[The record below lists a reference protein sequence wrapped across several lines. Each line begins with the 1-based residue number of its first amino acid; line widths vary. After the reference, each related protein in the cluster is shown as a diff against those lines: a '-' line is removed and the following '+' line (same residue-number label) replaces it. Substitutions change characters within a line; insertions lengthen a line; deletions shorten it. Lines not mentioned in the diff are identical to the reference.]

1 MAKILNISKCV
12 KSIFKSCHCLFCLI
26 LQGTFFH
33 VYVQDENNGRYIF
46 LLFFKAKPTN
56 CTSDPIPTKL
66 LKQYID
72 TVNFSLSNA

>member
-1 MAKILNISKCV
+1 MCIFRMKIMDD
-12 KSIFKSCHCLFCLI
+12 IFIIF
-26 LQGTFFH
+26 QG
-33 VYVQDENNGRYIF
+33 
-46 LLFFKAKPTN
+46 KPTN